1 LVRTGRNNARLRA
14 DLAGVPGIY
23 LQLLVDVVRDAGCDE
38 ARLLDGLDVDS
49 GRLLRP
55 DYRVSLEVCH
65 RALSRAMKVMSH
77 LGLGYRYGRALR
89 VTLHGSLG
97 MLALSSMTAG
107 DALQATVRYVAL
119 RAPFLGIS
127 FRQEEQVGI
136 VELLIL
142 RDVGSMRH
150 FFEEALML
158 SIAYANQQVFHAPA
172 DQLEL
177 WMTGEA
183 PAYFNQ
189 LDFELPTNVRYGMPA
204 CQLRI
209 PVAFLTARPMLADPN
224 AEALARQLCE
234 QEFQVLFA
242 QEHTLQS
249 RIIQQLKQSPEQLP
263 TLEEMASRFFMSSR
277 TLKRRL
283 QEESLNY
290 RDLIEQELKQR
301 AVERMKNPALSVSEI
316 AFQLGYHDVSNFSRA
331 FRRWTGKTP
340 SEYRRRG
347 G

>member
-1 LVRTGRNNARLRA
+1 MVRSGRKNTQVRA

-23 LQLLVDVVRDAGCDE
+23 LQLLCDVMRELGHDDVA
-38 ARLLDGLDVDS
+38 LLDGLDVE
-49 GRLLRP
+49 REHLLRP
-55 DYRVSLEVCH
+55 DCRVSLFICH
-65 RALSRAMKVMSH
+65 RALTRAMQ
-77 LGLGYRYGRALR
+77 LAARQGLGYRYGKALR

-97 MLALSSMTAG
+97 TLALSSLTAG
-107 DALQATVRYVAL
+107 DALQATVRYLAL
-119 RAPFLGIS
+119 RAPFLGIT
-127 FRQEEQVGI
+127 FRQENQFGI
-136 VELLIL
+136 MELVML
-142 RDVGSMRH
+142 RDVGSMRT

-158 SIAYANQQVFHAPA
+158 SIAYANQQLFHAPA

-183 PAYFNQ
+183 PAYFPQINQ
-189 LDFELPTNVRYGMPA
+189 DLPAKVVYGMPA

-209 PVAFLTARPMLADPN
+209 PEKLLSARPFLADPHV
-224 AEALARQLCE
+224 AALAREQCE
-234 QEFQVLFA
+234 QEFQALFA
-242 QEHTLQS
+242 EKNSLKA
-249 RIIQQLKQSPEQLP
+249 RIEQALKDSPEHLP
-263 TLEEMASRFFMSSR
+263 TLDDMAGRFFMSSR

-290 RDLIEQELKQR
+290 RDLVEYELKRR
-301 AVERMKNPALSVSEI
+301 AVDLMKNIDLSISEI

-340 SEYRRRG
+340 GEYRKRG